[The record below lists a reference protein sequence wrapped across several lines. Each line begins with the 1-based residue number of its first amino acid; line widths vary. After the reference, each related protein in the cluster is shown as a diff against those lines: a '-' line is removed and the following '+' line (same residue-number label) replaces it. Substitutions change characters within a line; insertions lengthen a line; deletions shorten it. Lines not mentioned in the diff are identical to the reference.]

1 MKELYERYIDKFS
14 KAGELQKKYSL
25 STEKAET
32 AINDIKAFKV
42 TVPLIGGFST
52 GKSSLINATLKTDL
66 LSTDITPETA
76 IPAEISY
83 GADGVCYHFKDRKE
97 KGSLAEFQG
106 RKLSADTISLVEI
119 TLENAFLKEIS
130 GVKIVDMP
138 GFDSGYKLHNKA
150 IDDYLPKSLAYI
162 ITVSADEGTV
172 RESILNFLNELKLN
186 EMPVYLVIT
195 KSDKVPP
202 DELEETVTHIQKTV
216 SGKLNIQILAIAV
229 TSADDEETEEFEK
242 ILYDVQRKSDE
253 IFQKHFS
260 ERLCS
265 VLTDS
270 RTYLTERLKVKDNT
284 LWQMED
290 EIENLENSI
299 ADMQQQLE
307 TEKQRFEQQ
316 CTSSIEAIKNKVM
329 SDLRSSSAMLENLL
343 YQGNDIGDKV
353 NNIVRGSI
361 TKELHDNFE
370 PKIRRYAKNVDE
382 IISRNIVGTDTSA
395 PALSA
400 DIKAENQEIKET
412 AQGLITPVT
421 TIITTVLGT
430 ALAGTSVAT
439 ALGLGSVVLGP
450 IGAIVGIAL
459 SGMINRRIREREELQ
474 KRELVREKISQ
485 LFRELEYS
493 VGTSVM
499 ESIESIREKV
509 NHSIEETTQQQIALK
524 RKILEDTREQ
534 LRQSEQEKTAETLSV
549 TEDLQTVEAMI
560 QTEKGTGYGTK

>member
-216 SGKLNIQILAIAV
+216 SGKLNIQTLAIAV

-260 ERLCS
+260 
-265 VLTDS
+265 
-270 RTYLTERLKVKDNT
+270 
-284 LWQMED
+284 
-290 EIENLENSI
+290 
-299 ADMQQQLE
+299 
-307 TEKQRFEQQ
+307 
-316 CTSSIEAIKNKVM
+316 
-329 SDLRSSSAMLENLL
+329 
-343 YQGNDIGDKV
+343 
-353 NNIVRGSI
+353 
-361 TKELHDNFE
+361 
-370 PKIRRYAKNVDE
+370 
-382 IISRNIVGTDTSA
+382 
-395 PALSA
+395 
-400 DIKAENQEIKET
+400 
-412 AQGLITPVT
+412 
-421 TIITTVLGT
+421 
-430 ALAGTSVAT
+430 
-439 ALGLGSVVLGP
+439 
-450 IGAIVGIAL
+450 
-459 SGMINRRIREREELQ
+459 
-474 KRELVREKISQ
+474 
-485 LFRELEYS
+485 
-493 VGTSVM
+493 
-499 ESIESIREKV
+499 
-509 NHSIEETTQQQIALK
+509 
-524 RKILEDTREQ
+524 
-534 LRQSEQEKTAETLSV
+534 
-549 TEDLQTVEAMI
+549 
-560 QTEKGTGYGTK
+560 